1 MESLLNVANIAELHI
16 TRCLWFAT
24 LTQIAFEKV
33 MAHPE
38 KKKVDKIK

>member
-1 MESLLNVANIAELHI
+1 MESLLNVAELHI
-16 TRCLWFAT
+16 TWCLWFAT

-38 KKKVDKIK
+38 KKK